1 MFNKKRTVS
10 ALQSYNTN
18 REPQKN
24 MPAVIGNRELC
35 DRFCRNIRLGTLAHA
50 YIIEGPFGTGKYTF
64 ALNVAAAISCEH
76 GGESDAVL
84 PCGACNACRKILGE
98 ITPDVSVICCK
109 DGKSSI
115 SKEQIREMR
124 EKICFSPNEMK
135 KRVII
140 IKNAELM
147 TAEAQN
153 ALLLTLEE
161 PPEYVVFI
169 LLTEN
174 SRGLLETVRSRA
186 PIFRIKRLDDGT
198 VRKYLTENIK
208 SAAELESRDPRALSE
223 IIVSASGS
231 IGLAAKLLD
240 PAQKEE
246 LTELRSLSDE
256 FIEALRAVDGIAR
269 LLSMFESPFFK
280 SRDNT
285 GKLLSSVIT
294 AQRDLLLLRRADD
307 VRLCYYTD
315 QDSASELAMS
325 FSVANLI
332 RYIELCEEARIAVT
346 VKNTNIKLT
355 LLKLVNDIF

>member
-1 MFNKKRTVS
+1 MST
-10 ALQSYNTN
+10 LQSYTN
-18 REPQKN
+18 GEKQKN
-24 MPAVIGNRELC
+24 MPTVIGNRELC
-35 DRFCRNIRLGTLAHA
+35 DRFCNNIRLGTLAHA
-50 YIIEGPFGTGKYTF
+50 YIIEGPFGAGKYTF

-76 GGESDAVL
+76 SRESDAVL
-84 PCGACNACRKILGE
+84 PCGTCNACRKILGE

-186 PIFRIKRLDDGT
+186 PIFRIKRLDDET
-198 VRKYLTENIK
+198 VRKYLTENIEGAK
-208 SAAELESRDPRALSE
+208 ELEGRDPKGLSE
-223 IIVSASGS
+223 IIVSAAGS
-231 IGLAAKLLD
+231 IGLATRLLD

-246 LTELRSLSDE
+246 LTELRSLSEE
-256 FIEALRAVDGIAR
+256 FIAALHASDGNAR

-294 AQRDLLLLRRADD
+294 AQRDLLLLRRADN
-307 VRLCYYTD
+307 VKLCYYTD
-315 QDSASELAMS
+315 PDSASELAMR
-325 FSVANLI
+325 FSVVNLI